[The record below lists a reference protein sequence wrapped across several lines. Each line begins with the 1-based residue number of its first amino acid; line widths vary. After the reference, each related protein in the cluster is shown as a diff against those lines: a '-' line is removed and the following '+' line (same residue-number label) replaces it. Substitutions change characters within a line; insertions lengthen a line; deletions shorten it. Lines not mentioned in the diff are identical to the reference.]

1 MNTLDRKTP
10 PEYKDI
16 SRVNFINPTTYT
28 LSNGLKINVLS
39 GGSQDIVKIDFIFNA
54 GTWHQKSPLIASSTN
69 NLMKEGTKNFS
80 SFEII
85 DGIDQYGAFLQT
97 NVDFDNSNITL
108 YSLNKHLEKVLV
120 YVQDII
126 FNPTFEQKEFD
137 IYKNNSLEKFKV
149 SLEKVSYVARK
160 ESMKQIFGADSP
172 YGVGA
177 ELIDFIN
184 LNKKEVIDFHRHNYQ
199 LSNCEVIISGKVSD
213 NCISLL
219 EKYFGGNTTSKAIT
233 SNKEASTTTLSNE
246 PDKIYVEK
254 KNALQSAIRIS
265 KQFPNK
271 LHTDYF
277 GLQILNTILGGY
289 FGSRLMKNIR
299 EDKGY
304 TYGISSGIL
313 SLQHGGFFYIS
324 TEVGSDV
331 TKSALD
337 EIYKEI
343 NLLQT
348 EKISDE
354 ELSLVR
360 NYLMGKILKSCD
372 GPFNM
377 AEMFENVYFYG
388 LNYDFYNQY
397 IQKIK
402 TITSE
407 ELMNLANKYLVDLKE
422 TVVGK
427 L

>member
-1 MNTLDRKTP
+1 MNVLDRKTP
-10 PEYKDI
+10 PKYKDI
-16 SRVNFINPTTYT
+16 NRVDFINPENHI
-28 LSNGLKINVLS
+28 LSNGLKINALS
-39 GGSQDIVKIDFIFNA
+39 GGSQDIVKVDFIFTA
-54 GTWHQKSPLIASSTN
+54 GTWHQPSPLIASTTN

-97 NVDFDNSNITL
+97 SIDFDSANITL

-137 IYKNNSLEKFKV
+137 IYKNNSLEKFKI
-149 SLEKVSYVARK
+149 SMEKVSYVARK
-160 ESMKQIFGADSP
+160 ESMGQVFGTDSP

-177 ELIDFIN
+177 ELVDFIN
-184 LNKKEVIDFHRHNYQ
+184 LSREKVIAFHQQFYSLN
-199 LSNCEVIISGKVSD
+199 NCEVIISGKVT
-213 NCISLL
+213 NECISLL
-219 EKYFGGNTTSKAIT
+219 EKYFGEKRSKTILPSKEITNTPS
-233 SNKEASTTTLSNE
+233 SES
-246 PDKIYVEK
+246 DKIYVEK

-271 LHTDYF
+271 LHADYF

-331 TKSALD
+331 TKNALE

-343 NLLQT
+343 QLLQT
-348 EKISDE
+348 KKISNE
-354 ELSLVR
+354 ELDLVR

-388 LNYDFYNQY
+388 LDYDFYNRY
-397 IQKIK
+397 IHKIK
-402 TITSE
+402 TITPE
-407 ELMNLANKYLVDLKE
+407 NLMSLANKYLVDLKE

>member
-1 MNTLDRKTP
+1 MNTLDRKIAP
-10 PEYKDI
+10 KHHDI
-16 SRVNFINPTTYT
+16 SRVDFINPTTHFF
-28 LSNGLKINVLS
+28 SNDLKINALS

-54 GTWHQKSPLIASSTN
+54 GTWHQPSPLIASTTN

-85 DGIDQYGAFLQT
+85 DGIDQYGAFLQ
-97 NVDFDNSNITL
+97 NSVDFDSANITL
-108 YSLNKHLEKVLV
+108 YALNKHLEKVLV

-137 IYKNNSLEKFKV
+137 IFKNISLEKFKV
-149 SLEKVSYVARK
+149 SMEKVSYVARK
-160 ESMKQIFGADSP
+160 ESMRQVFGTDSP

-177 ELIDFIN
+177 ELVDFTNLSREKVIAFHQQFYNIN
-184 LNKKEVIDFHRHNYQ
+184 
-199 LSNCEVIISGKVSD
+199 NCEVIISGKVTKE
-213 NCISLL
+213 CISLL
-219 EKYFGGNTTSKAIT
+219 EKYFGGKTSKTILPE
-233 SNKEASTTTLSNE
+233 KETTNTLSNE
-246 PDKIYVEK
+246 PDKIYIEK

-271 LHTDYF
+271 LHADYF

-331 TKSALD
+331 TKNALA

-343 NLLQT
+343 ELLQT
-348 EKISDE
+348 KKISKE
-354 ELSLVR
+354 ELDLVR

-388 LNYDFYNQY
+388 LDYDFYNRY
-397 IQKIK
+397 IHKIK
-402 TITSE
+402 TITPE
-407 ELMNLANKYLVDLKE
+407 DLMRLANKYLVDLKE

>member
-1 MNTLDRKTP
+1 MNALDRKTP

-16 SRVNFINPTTYT
+16 NRVDFINPTTHT
-28 LSNGLKINVLS
+28 LSNGLKINALS
-39 GGSQDIVKIDFIFNA
+39 GGSQDIVKVDFIFNA
-54 GTWHQKSPLIASSTN
+54 GTWHQNSPLIASTTN

-97 NVDFDNSNITL
+97 SVDFDSSNITL
-108 YSLNKHLEKVLV
+108 YSLNKHLEKVLI

-137 IYKNNSLEKFKV
+137 IYKNNSIEKFKV
-149 SLEKVSYVARK
+149 SMEKVSYVARK
-160 ESMKQIFGADSP
+160 ESMKQVFGTNNP

-177 ELIDFIN
+177 ELTDFIN
-184 LNKKEVIDFHRHNYQ
+184 LNRKEVVDFHQQNYQ
-199 LSNCEVIISGKVSD
+199 LSNCEVIISGKVTD

-219 EKYFGGNTTSKAIT
+219 EKYFGGNTSKSILPK
-233 SNKEASTTTLSNE
+233 KENLTTVLSNE

-254 KNALQSAIRIS
+254 KNSLQSAIRIS

-331 TKSALD
+331 TKSALT

-343 NLLQT
+343 ALLQT

-354 ELSLVR
+354 ELNLVR

-388 LNYDFYNQY
+388 LDYDFYNQY

-402 TITSE
+402 TITPND
-407 ELMNLANKYLVDLKE
+407 LMNLAKKYLVDLKE